1 MVTGAFFVLAVPAP
15 LCTVGTLP
23 SMLSS
28 AAYSLSI
35 QRSQCARR
43 NPSVATAPE
52 SVNCMYARAAGSK
65 RGSVEIPASH
75 ASAVGFRLVNSG
87 DPIAALEVFE
97 HSLNN
102 IAQNDI
108 AIIK

>member
-1 MVTGAFFVLAVPAP
+1 VVTGAFFVLAVPAP
-15 LCTVGTLP
+15 LRTVGTLP

-65 RGSVEIPASH
+65 RGQAGRPAPFGS
-75 ASAVGFRLVNSG
+75 
-87 DPIAALEVFE
+87 PVFARFVQYDYICAE
-97 HSLNN
+97 TLRSTSFG
-102 IAQNDI
+102 
-108 AIIK
+108 